1 MEFRLSSEGFWLVFD
16 NAFWKTIVS
25 VSPVSDKYY
34 SSCDSQV
41 SEAVGYVFIFL
52 LDRTM
57 AITGPFLNLQ
67 LL

>member
-1 MEFRLSSEGFWLVFD
+1 M
-16 NAFWKTIVS
+16 
-25 VSPVSDKYY
+25 SPVSDKYY

-41 SEAVGYVFIFL
+41 AGTMGYVSIFL
-52 LDRTM
+52 LDRIT